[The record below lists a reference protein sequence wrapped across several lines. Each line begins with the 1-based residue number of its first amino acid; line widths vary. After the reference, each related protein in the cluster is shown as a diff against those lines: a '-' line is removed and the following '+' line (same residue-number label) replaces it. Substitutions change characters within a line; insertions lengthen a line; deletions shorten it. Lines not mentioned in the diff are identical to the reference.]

1 MNRPTSFVL
10 NVGDCIIPCMRVYI
24 YLHYFLSMPLL
35 HNVLGVVLKLV
46 MYITIYQVF
55 SFQVI

>member
-24 YLHYFLSMPLL
+24 YLHYILSMPLL
-35 HNVLGVVLKLV
+35 HNVLGVVLNGGFPVKNRAFLE
-46 MYITIYQVF
+46 
-55 SFQVI
+55 